1 VASRPSDP
9 DQRADLQIPD
19 RSAPPPDPTDVDA
32 PVGPLWCR
40 AWTQQLDAALRAWAG
55 SGGFSAAGLAVVAM
69 GSYARRE
76 VCPRSDIDLLF
87 LHDRWKEG
95 DLQDLVQ
102 RLCYPLW
109 DAGLQVGYAIHT
121 PRSALRA
128 AGDRVDTAT
137 ALMDRRLVLGDPGLL
152 DQAATAYARWL
163 RRRSDK
169 VLTQLAAADDER
181 HRRAGAQ
188 PGMLEPELKA
198 GAGGLR
204 DLHSL
209 RWAAGMVL
217 GELGLQPL
225 VGARYLGVKDYQALM
240 RANDALLTVRCA
252 LHLVS
257 ADAPASDVLRL
268 DLQDE
273 VAARITARDRDDV
286 LSTVGLAMRT
296 IAHVHGRT
304 WPLLLSDARAGRRRQ
319 RPPPV
324 RLDDGVQMV
333 DGMVELDEERSL
345 RMDPALGMRAVAAA
359 ATQGSHLGRATV
371 TRLQRDLAAVE
382 TLPWDRRVRS
392 AFLTTLR
399 RGPAA
404 LSALADAD
412 HIGLLA
418 AHISEWPRVRGHP
431 QRNPYHRY
439 DLDTHLLQTVAWVQ
453 RISEGELDP
462 RLSAVYERL
471 NEPDV
476 LLLGALFHDVG
487 KAYPG
492 DDHAVVGAKVAARW
506 TTEMGFDQRRAQR
519 VARLVRL
526 HLLLPDVAQHR
537 DLDDRREIQAVADR
551 TVDTETLDALLLLS
565 LADARATGPSA
576 YSPWKDGLLVELH
589 ARARRALT
597 GGASGAAIVG
607 PQAKVDGALAR
618 AGEAPDG
625 ALDRLLAQ
633 LPERYLLVADTDQIL
648 EHARLLG
655 RLEPEDAAVVS
666 VAPDAT
672 GTASVISLVGRD
684 RLGLLADVV
693 GALAGLG
700 LDVLEARAFT
710 RDDGTVL
717 DWFVVRTRR
726 SVSPPAIDLVLERVK
741 AAGGGTVDVEAQVR
755 RQEQR
760 WDERPGVEAQLIEPV
775 VVVDRDTHTTRIEV
789 EGRDAPGVLYRL
801 LRVLAD
807 DRIDVS
813 GARVATLGPQVRDVF
828 FVSGADIDQEALT
841 ERLQSVVGSAE

>member
-1 VASRPSDP
+1 
-9 DQRADLQIPD
+9 
-19 RSAPPPDPTDVDA
+19 
-32 PVGPLWCR
+32 
-40 AWTQQLDAALRAWAG
+40 
-55 SGGFSAAGLAVVAM
+55 M
-69 GSYARRE
+69 GSYARLE

-87 LHDRWKEG
+87 LHDRWKDT
-95 DLQDLVQ
+95 DLQELVQ

-121 PRSALRA
+121 PRSAVRA
-128 AGDRVDTAT
+128 AGDRIDTAT
-137 ALMDRRLVLGDPGLL
+137 ALMDRRLVFGDRGLL
-152 DQAATAYARWL
+152 DQVASAYARWL
-163 RRRSDK
+163 RRRSGK
-169 VLTQLAAADDER
+169 VLTQLAAADEER
-181 HRRAGAQ
+181 HRQAGMQ

-209 RWAAGMVL
+209 RWAAGTVL

-225 VGARYLGVKDYQALM
+225 VGARYLGVKDYQELM
-240 RANDALLTVRCA
+240 HANRALLTVRCA

-257 ADAPASDVLRL
+257 ADAPAGDVLRL

-273 VAARITARDRDDV
+273 VAARSGARDRDDV

-304 WPLLLSDARAGRRRQ
+304 WPLLLSDARAGRRRR
-319 RPPPV
+319 RPPPE
-324 RLDDGVQMV
+324 RLDEGVQVV
-333 DGMVELDEERSL
+333 DGLVELEEDRSL
-345 RMDPALGMRAVAAA
+345 RTDPALGMRAVAAA

-382 TLPWDRRVRS
+382 TLPWDQRIRS
-392 AFLTTLR
+392 AFLTALR

-404 LSALADAD
+404 LPALADAD
-412 HIGLLA
+412 HVGLLA
-418 AHISEWPRVRGHP
+418 AHLSEWPRVRGRP

-439 DLDTHLLQTVAWVQ
+439 DLDTHLLQTVAWVR
-453 RISEGELDP
+453 RIADGELDP

-476 LLLGALFHDVG
+476 LLLGALFHDIG

-492 DDHAVVGAKVAARW
+492 DHAVVGAQVAARW
-506 TTEMGFDQRRAQR
+506 ITEMGFDQRRAQR

-537 DLDDRREIQAVADR
+537 DLDDRREIQTVADR
-551 TVDTETLDALLLLS
+551 TIDTETLDALLVLS
-565 LADARATGPSA
+565 VADARATGPSA
-576 YSPWKDGLLVELH
+576 YSPWKDGLLMELH

-597 GGASGAAIVG
+597 GAAGGAALAG
-607 PQAKVDGALAR
+607 PQTKLDGARAR
-618 AGEAPDG
+618 AGELPDG
-625 ALDRLLAQ
+625 ALECLLEQ
-633 LPERYLLVADTDQIL
+633 LPERYLLVADVDQIL

-655 RLEPEDAAVVS
+655 RLRSTDAAVVS
-666 VAPDAT
+666 VTADAT
-672 GTASVISLVGRD
+672 GSADIISFVGRD

-700 LDVLEARAFT
+700 IDVLEARAFT

-717 DWFVVRTRR
+717 DWFVVRARR
-726 SVSPPAIDLVLERVK
+726 TASPPSTDLMVERLQ
-741 AAGGGTVDVEAQVR
+741 AAGGGSVDIEAQVR

-760 WDERPGVEAQLIEPV
+760 WDERPGTEVQLIEPV
-775 VVVDRDTHTTRIEV
+775 VVVDRDTHVTRIEV

-807 DRIDVS
+807 DRLDVS
-813 GARVATLGPQVRDVF
+813 AARVATLGPQVRDVF
-828 FVSGADIDQEALT
+828 FVSGTDIDQDALT
-841 ERLQSVVGSAE
+841 ERLGAVVGPAA